1 MLPTKERNP
10 SSIFIEYGKEGI
22 LIDCGEGTQRQ
33 MRIKG
38 IKPTKIS
45 KLLITH
51 FHGDHVLGIPGLMQ
65 SLGASE
71 YQKTLEIYGPVK
83 SSTYIKSMLKGFA
96 FKGKIKYKV
105 QELKNSSKFFSNDDF
120 ILYCKGLKH
129 DIPCLAYSLI
139 EKDKLKI
146 NIDYTKKFG
155 LTKHPLLGKLQKG
168 KSITYQGKKI
178 DVKKATIK
186 KPGKKIS
193 IILDTSPDKSI
204 EKFVL
209 NSDLLICDSTWSS
222 DTINRR
228 GSHMT
233 NLDAANIAKKSKSK
247 KLILTHFSQRYK
259 TVNELLKESKKVFKE
274 TLAAEDLMEIN
285 V

>member
-1 MLPTKERNP
+1 MKEFDYYIYIDYSEN
-10 SSIFIEYGKEGI
+10 
-22 LIDCGEGTQRQ
+22 LIGYA
-33 MRIKG
+33 I
-38 IKPTKIS
+38 
-45 KLLITH
+45 
-51 FHGDHVLGIPGLMQ
+51 
-65 SLGASE
+65 
-71 YQKTLEIYGPVK
+71 
-83 SSTYIKSMLKGFA
+83 
-96 FKGKIKYKV
+96 
-105 QELKNSSKFFSNDDF
+105 
-120 ILYCKGLKH
+120 
-129 DIPCLAYSLI
+129 I

-259 TVNELLKESKKVFKE
+259 TVNELLKESKKVFKKNDKSKE
-274 TLAAEDLMEIN
+274 AFRRGDNIHGNRLPDEIRILFAWKNADGLYIGAES
-285 V
+285 